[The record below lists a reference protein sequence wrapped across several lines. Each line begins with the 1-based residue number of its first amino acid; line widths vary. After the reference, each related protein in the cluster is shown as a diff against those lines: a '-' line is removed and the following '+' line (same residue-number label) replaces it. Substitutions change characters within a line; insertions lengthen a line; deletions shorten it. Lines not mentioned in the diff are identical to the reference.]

1 MTACAPIDDTP
12 VLADYRL
19 ADNLT
24 ATRGRIFLTGTQAL
38 VRLVLMQRALDHA
51 RGLNTAG
58 FVSGYR
64 GSPLGMVDQQL
75 WKAGKL
81 LAASDI
87 RFLPA
92 INEELGGTAV
102 LGTQRVEADPQR
114 SMAYSRCGTAKA
126 PASTAPATR

>member
-1 MTACAPIDDTP
+1 GYKKRRLPMTARLPAGVSQDASSDTTANGTP
-12 VLADYRL
+12 ALADYRL

-38 VRLVLMQRALDHA
+38 VRLVLMQRALDRA

-75 WKAGKL
+75 WKAGNL
-81 LAASDI
+81 LAANDI
-87 RFLPA
+87 RLLP
-92 INEELGGTAV
+92 
-102 LGTQRVEADPQR
+102 
-114 SMAYSRCGTAKA
+114 
-126 PASTAPATR
+126 